1 MCANPSYVCI
11 VPVLCSNMEASGPFS
26 AEVVSTLQSLYKRGM
41 TGWGKKHSSS
51 LEVAVRSTGLNLGQV
66 KVSGE
71 GSASD
76 LSITTTILDTA

>member
-1 MCANPSYVCI
+1 
-11 VPVLCSNMEASGPFS
+11 MEASGPFS
-26 AEVVSTLQSLYKRGM
+26 TEVVSALQSVYKRGM

-51 LEVAVRSTGLNLGQV
+51 LEVALRSIGLNLGQV

-76 LSITTTILDTA
+76 NYNYYPESDMKKEYEERGRRDGERG